1 MTMVKVNPMHK
12 TFNGMVNEFL
22 NEFPA
27 TVSKSLREDVLHYP
41 PVNIRETPD
50 AYFVSLSAPGLQKAD
65 FKVKLENKI
74 LTISSEKKEE
84 TLNENDKMVR
94 TEFGIRNFR
103 RSFTIDEKIEVENIS
118 ARYENGIMTL
128 ELPKREVAK
137 AVSKEIEIL

>member
-1 MTMVKVNPMHK
+1 MVKVNPMHK

-27 TVSKSLREDVLHYP
+27 TVSKSLREDILHYP

-50 AYFVSLSAPGLQKAD
+50 SYFVSLSAPGLQKSD
-65 FKVKLENKI
+65 FKVKLDNKV
-74 LTISSEKKEE
+74 LTISSDKKEE
-84 TLNENDKMVR
+84 SLHENDKMVR
-94 TEFGIRNFR
+94 TEFATRSFK
-103 RSFTIDEKIEVENIS
+103 RSFTVDEKIEVDNIS

-128 ELPKREVAK
+128 ELPKRELAK